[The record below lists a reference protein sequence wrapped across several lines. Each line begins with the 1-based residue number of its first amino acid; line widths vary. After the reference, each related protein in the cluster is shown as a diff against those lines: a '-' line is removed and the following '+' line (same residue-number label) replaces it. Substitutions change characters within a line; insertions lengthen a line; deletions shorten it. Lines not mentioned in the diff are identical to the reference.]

1 MRNPLIDMPSGE
13 PSEVVAGDTWAW
25 KRADLAADFP
35 PASYTLSYALKREG
49 ATGASTMITAAESG
63 DEYQVTVAAATTA
76 TYAAGVWRWEAYAT
90 RQSDGARVRVG
101 YGQLI
106 VKPNL
111 AAATTDPRG
120 HAQRMLDAIE
130 ALLEGRA
137 TKDVNSMSIKDR
149 SLTKMTVQE
158 LRDWRDYYRAE
169 VNRQKIAE
177 RKRLGKSTGR
187 TMAVRFRS

>member
-1 MRNPLIDMPSGE
+1 MPSGE
-13 PSEVVAGDTWAW
+13 PAQVVAGDTWTW
-25 KRADLAADFP
+25 KRADLSVDYP
-35 PASYTLSYALKREG
+35 PASYVLSYALKREG
-49 ATGASTMITAAESG
+49 ATGAPTIITATESG
-63 DEYQVTVAAATTA
+63 DDYQVTVAASVSV

-90 RQSDGARVRVG
+90 RQSDGARVRVS

-111 AAATTDPRG
+111 AAATTDPRE

-158 LRDWRDYYRAE
+158 LREWRDYYRAE

-177 RKRLGKSTGR
+177 RRRLGKSTGR